1 MCKVKVISKML
12 RRVNN
17 LMSIHNQPE
26 RLIPPDGV
34 CLNPPRLFNLNCKDC
49 KYFEGTLI
57 RKKGIIRTINKTF
70 IE

>member
-1 MCKVKVISKML
+1 
-12 RRVNN
+12 
-17 LMSIHNQPE
+17 MSIHNQPE